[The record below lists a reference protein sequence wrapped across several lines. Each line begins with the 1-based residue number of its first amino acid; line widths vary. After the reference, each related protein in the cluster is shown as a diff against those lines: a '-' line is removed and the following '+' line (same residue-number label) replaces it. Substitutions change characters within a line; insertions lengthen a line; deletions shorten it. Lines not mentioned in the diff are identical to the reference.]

1 MHRGKKTALN
11 TLMSILAEAA
21 TIVCG
26 FILPRLILQ
35 SFGSQYNGLTTSITQ
50 FLSMAVLLR
59 GGIGGATRAA
69 LYAPLARKDRAEVNA
84 IMKATDLFMKRI
96 GIILGCSIVA
106 FAGIYGFITIREF
119 DWFFTFSLFI
129 IISLSTFV
137 ENFAGVTYQILLHA
151 DQKLWIVSLL
161 GIIAIVLNTILA
173 AILIHLGA
181 GIHLVKLGSSL
192 VFVAKPV
199 AMQIYVR
206 RHYKLDLSVKPN
218 NQAISQRWDAFW
230 HQLASFVMNNTDV
243 MVLTLFTNLK
253 EVSVYSIYHMVFH
266 NINRIIVS
274 FTSGLE
280 AAFGNMIARGERKT
294 LQETFSLIEWLII
307 SLSTMICSV
316 AILLV
321 FEFVTLYTKGVYDVE
336 YIRPLFAYLAIS
348 AEFFNCIRLPS
359 LFATWAAGK
368 YKETRNGAIIEP
380 IINIVISVIFV
391 IQYGLVGV
399 AVGTIAATLF
409 RTVQYGCFA
418 SKYVVQRSQWILPG
432 RLLASFA
439 EMAIIFLS
447 WKALKIN
454 AANNYFEWAIHG
466 VIGCLIAGSVILLF
480 SILFFRKDMK
490 NTIKR
495 IKNIRIRKV

>member
-1 MHRGKKTALN
+1 MQRGKKTALN
-11 TLMSILAEAA
+11 TLMSILAEVA
-21 TIVCG
+21 TVICG
-26 FILPRLILQ
+26 FILPRLILR

-69 LYAPLARKDRAEVNA
+69 LYAPLAKKDKAEVNA
-84 IMKATDLFMKRI
+84 IMTATDLFMKKI
-96 GIILGCSIVA
+96 GIILGCAIVA
-106 FAGIYGFITIREF
+106 FASVYGFITIKEF

-137 ENFAGVTYQILLHA
+137 ENFAGVTYLILLQA
-151 DQKLWIVSLL
+151 DQKLWIASLI
-161 GIIAIVLNTILA
+161 GIVGTVLNTILA

-192 VFVAKPV
+192 VFIAKPI

-206 RHYKLDLSVKPN
+206 RHYRLDLSVKPD

-243 MVLTLFTNLK
+243 MVLTLFTNMR

-280 AAFGNMIARGERKT
+280 AAFGNMIARGEKKT
-294 LQETFSLIEWLII
+294 LQETFSLIEWLIF
-307 SLSTMICSV
+307 SLSTLICSV
-316 AILLV
+316 TILLV

-336 YIRPLFAYLAIS
+336 YIRPMFAYLAIS

-359 LFATWAAGK
+359 VFVTWAAGK
-368 YKETRNGAIIEP
+368 YKETRNGAIVEP
-380 IINIVISVIFV
+380 IINIVVSVVFV
-391 IQYGLVGV
+391 IRYGLVGV
-399 AVGTIAATLF
+399 AVGTVAATLF
-409 RTVQYGCFA
+409 RTVQYGWFA
-418 SKYVVQRSQWILPG
+418 SKYVVERNQWILPG
-432 RLLASFA
+432 RLLVSFV
-439 EMAIIFLS
+439 EMAIIFLI
-447 WKALKIN
+447 WKAFGIN
-454 AANNYFEWAIHG
+454 PADNYLAWAIHG
-466 VIGCLIAGSVILLF
+466 VICCLTAGIVIFLF
-480 SILFFRKDMK
+480 SIVLFRKDMK
-490 NTIKR
+490 NTLVR
-495 IKNIRIRKV
+495 LKNIHRKT